1 MADQDIEGRP
11 SSDGAETAPEGSVA
25 NDASTA
31 EREIAMT
38 DGAAVSEHSEDLW
51 DRVVNAKQC

>member
-1 MADQDIEGRP
+1 MADQDNEGRP

-31 EREIAMT
+31 GEREIAMT
-38 DGAAVSEHSEDLW
+38 DGAAVSGGMGYFMIEE
-51 DRVVNAKQC
+51 